1 MNPYPQKNSVL
12 VMDNATIHHNE
23 ELIKIIES
31 VGCKIIF
38 LPPYSPDYNPIELA
52 FSVIKS
58 WLKKNKDFIEYCLD
72 PYFALLLACE
82 QITSDMAKSFYES
95 SIYF

>member
-1 MNPYPQKNSVL
+1 MNPYLQKNSVL
-12 VMDNATIHHNE
+12 VIDNATIYHNE

-31 VGCKIIF
+31 VGYRIIF
-38 LPPYSPDYNPIELA
+38 LSPYSPNYNPIELV
-52 FSVIKS
+52 FSVIKN

-72 PYFALLLACE
+72 PYFALLLAYG
-82 QITSDMAKSFYES
+82 QITSNMAKSFYES

>member
-1 MNPYPQKNSVL
+1 MNPYLQKNSIL

-31 VGCKIIF
+31 IGYRIIF
-38 LPPYSPDYNPIELA
+38 LSSYSPDYNLIELA
-52 FSVIKS
+52 FSIIKS

-72 PYFALLLACE
+72 PYFALLLACR
-82 QITSDMAKSFYES
+82 QITSNMAKSFYES